1 MKKTIMAF
9 AFAVTASLAFAQTE
23 TVKTV
28 TTQTVTTT
36 NVVDADNDQKITPAE
51 FQASIEVKTRLAA
64 WDMDSDGKVSFDEF
78 TKGTFKAWDKDKNG
92 EIILSEF
99 NQDLPYWY
107 VSVAKA
113 ETFAAWD
120 RNSDGEIHLDE
131 FRDGIR
137 KTGLSLSF
145 YQDINQSLPVAD
157 FQQRVYSFWDT
168 DRDGIVTVKE
178 YNNSNGHWIIVSGDG
193 KS

>member
-1 MKKTIMAF
+1 MTLALV
-9 AFAVTASLAFAQTE
+9 ATVSLAFAQNE

-28 TTQTVTTT
+28 TTETVTTT
-36 NVVDADNDQKITPAE
+36 NVIDTDNDQKITPAE
-51 FQASIEVKTRLAA
+51 FQASVEVKTRLSG
-64 WDMDSDGKVSFDEF
+64 WDMNSDGTVSFDEF

-92 EIILSEF
+92 EILLSEF

-107 VSVAKA
+107 TNVAKA

-178 YNNSNGHWIIVSGDG
+178 YNYSNSRWIIVSANG